1 MKLLRAEFSNFRLLR
16 DLVIDFSSDQEK
28 NLTVVRAE
36 NETGKTT
43 ILTALQWALYGD
55 NALPGKGKDFRL
67 HPLDWD
73 PEDTKRVPITS
84 AVEFEIP
91 RYRRNRET
99 RHKYR
104 IVRSTFEELDGIEWR
119 RGASTV
125 QLFRINETGSE
136 PMNAPDSFID
146 DELPPELR
154 EVFFTDGDRA
164 LSFVDAAVSQSAKR
178 DRVQQAIRSLLGLT
192 VLEDAMRHVKK
203 AGQEI
208 NKKTH
213 EFGDS
218 TDLQRTGERLSESSK
233 TLEELEQKNEKASR
247 QFNTYD
253 IQVTEM
259 DHKIFE
265 ILKKGDKEVLSRDL
279 EKIKREIQQ
288 IDRQIENAEK
298 EHSKIFR
305 DRSLVCDLLKST
317 FKIASE
323 KLDDLHDQGK
333 IPNTTIPVL
342 EDRLAA
348 DICICGESLKQEDEG
363 GSRRRV
369 FIEETI
375 QASREADENRKII
388 TELYY
393 ASKGLLAATETDES
407 QWLPLYTKIVE
418 SRDGL
423 QLLRDEAG
431 KKLRALEAKIDKLE
445 DADIKGLRE
454 TRTEYQNQRDR
465 FLRETSTLDTQIA
478 HTKNEIEKLRIDRDR
493 LLKEQKK
500 GARIIADLQVNQD
513 VFNVF
518 QSAYNRITDEEL
530 SKVSKLMNDLFIKM
544 IGADPE
550 QGSIIRKAEISNV
563 FDIVVYGPEGKTLNT
578 GTDLNGASR
587 RALTISFIL
596 ALTKVSE
603 VEAPNVIDTPLG
615 MMSGSVKRS
624 VLRQAVAESSQLV
637 LFLTRS
643 EISGCEDLL
652 DEKAGRIIT
661 LTNPAHY
668 PKILINNPGVVERK
682 VLRCECGHRESCK
695 LCDRRIDSDA
705 SSDEFGE
712 VI

>member
-16 DLVIDFSSDQEK
+16 DLVIDFSGDQEK
-28 NLTVVRAE
+28 NLTVIRAE

-43 ILTALQWALYGD
+43 ILSALQWALYGD
-55 NALPGKGKDFRL
+55 NALPGKGKNFRL

-73 PEDTKRVPITS
+73 SEDTKRVPITS
-84 AVEFEIP
+84 SVEFEIQ
-91 RYRRNRET
+91 RFGRNRET

-104 IVRSTFEELDGIEWR
+104 IVRSTFEELNGIQWR

-125 QLFRINETGSE
+125 KLFHITESGSE
-136 PMNAPDSFID
+136 PIDAPDSFID

-164 LSFVDAAVSQSAKR
+164 LSFVDADVSQSAKR

-203 AGQEI
+203 SGQEI
-208 NKKTH
+208 NKKTR

-218 TDLQRTGERLSESSK
+218 AELQRTGERLIEATKS
-233 TLEELEQKNEKASR
+233 LEVLIEKEEKASK
-247 QFNTYD
+247 QFNAYD

-259 DHKIFE
+259 DHNITE
-265 ILKKGDKEVLSRDL
+265 ILKKGDKEVLGSEL
-279 EKIKREIQQ
+279 ERIKREIQQ
-288 IDRQIENAEK
+288 LDKQIKIAGK
-298 EHSKIFR
+298 DHSTIFR
-305 DRSLVCDLLKST
+305 DRSLACDLLKST
-317 FKIASE
+317 FKVASE

-348 DICICGESLKQEDEG
+348 DVCICGESLEKEDARG
-363 GSRRRV
+363 AKRRV

-375 QASREADENRKII
+375 EASRQSDDNRKIV

-393 ASKGLLAATETDES
+393 ASKGLLASADNEES
-407 QWLPLYTKIVE
+407 MWLPLYTKIVE
-418 SRDGL
+418 DRDGL
-423 QLLRDEAG
+423 QILRDEAG
-431 KKLRALEAKIDKLE
+431 KKLRALEAKIDNLK
-445 DADIKGLRE
+445 DTDIKGLRE
-454 TRTEYQNQRDR
+454 TRREYQNQRDR
-465 FLRETSTLDTQIA
+465 FLRERSILDTQIA
-478 HTKNEIEKLRIDRDR
+478 NTKVELEKLRIDRDR
-493 LLKEQKK
+493 LLKDQKK
-500 GARIIADLQVNQD
+500 GARIIADLQVTQD
-513 VFNVF
+513 IYNVF
-518 QSAYNRITDEEL
+518 QGAYNRITDEEL
-530 SKVSKLMNDLFIKM
+530 CKVSNLMNDLFIKM

-550 QGSIIRKAEISNV
+550 QGSIIRKAEISEE

-596 ALTKVSE
+596 ALTKVSG

-624 VLRQAVAESSQLV
+624 VLRQAVSESSQLV

-643 EISGCEDLL
+643 EIAGCEDIL

-668 PKILINNPGVVERK
+668 PKILINDPGVVERK
-682 VLRCECGHRESCK
+682 VLRCDCDHNENCH
-695 LCDRRIDSDA
+695 LCDRRIDSDVN
-705 SSDEFGE
+705 DEE
-712 VI
+712 LVEAN